1 MDSVRVKVK
10 RIHARAKL
18 PIYAHRGP
26 SGDLA
31 ADLVAVQGKH
41 LAPGEVALMRTGLV
55 AEFPQGFGAIIEDRS
70 SLAIKGVCT
79 LGGVIDP
86 GYRGEIKIVVAN
98 VGRKPVILRRGDRIA
113 QMRIVRR
120 LEASFLGVNAV
131 SHSQRGA
138 KGFGSTGLEWP

>member
-1 MDSVRVKVK
+1 MDRVRIKIK
-10 RIHARAKL
+10 RIHPRAEL

-31 ADLVAVQGKH
+31 ADLVAVQRKR
-41 LAPGEVALMRTGLV
+41 LSPGEVALIRTGLV

-70 SLAIKGVCT
+70 GLATKGVCT

-98 VGRKPVILRRGDRIA
+98 VGRTSVTLRRGDRIA

-120 LEASFLGVNAV
+120 IEASFPEVKAV

-138 KGFGSTGLEWP
+138 RGFGSTGLE